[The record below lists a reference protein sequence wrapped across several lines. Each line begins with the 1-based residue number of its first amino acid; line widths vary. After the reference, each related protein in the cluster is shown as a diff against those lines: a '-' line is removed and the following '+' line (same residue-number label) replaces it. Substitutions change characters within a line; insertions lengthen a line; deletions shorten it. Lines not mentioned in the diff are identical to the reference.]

1 MKEFRILLIDDDLLQ
16 GELLKGAVNNFN
28 KKRFVNDLK
37 EKSIIT
43 NEKDSAKLLKLK
55 DEKEVY
61 KSLGDDFRKN
71 NKIEDL
77 IEVLV
82 SYKHVKTA

>member
-1 MKEFRILLIDDDLLQ
+1 MKEFRILLIDDDLIQ
-16 GELLKGAVNNFN
+16 GDLLKGAVNNFN

-43 NEKDSAKLLKLK
+43 NEKASAKLLKLD

-61 KSLGDDFRKN
+61 KNLADDFRK
-71 NKIEDL
+71 K
-77 IEVLV
+77 
-82 SYKHVKTA
+82 